1 MTCGLHAHVQI
12 KNNTDIRLSSVTGDG
27 VASFTRLIASIA
39 LGMPHVNQ
47 TVPKAYVDL
56 GSSLET
62 WSRDLIAMDVPPV
75 CTRTMVHE
83 RVAASAALSRHLPDQ
98 AVINR
103 ALDFLAA
110 GGVVVLAHN
119 SAQSVILDPGWLA
132 DTLACVI
139 TMNPVQLERLPPALV
154 HRGMLRHTLEALIA
168 VWPEDKGYSGSLR
181 LTLLSLLH
189 RFDLAYEVWDGGGV
203 SLGFSVVPS
212 MLPNGVA
219 GLVSPDGAMGPLS
232 EGHSEVGV
240 EYRLDYVPPDLWPLL
255 ILRFAGMVIPET
267 CTRTSTV
274 LHWAGQ
280 RGLVTLN
287 VDDRV
292 VRLVVRGPAPV
303 ELRVRFH
310 WTLVGMLSD
319 KYPHLVTVDSLCV
332 VCHGCHRA
340 SPMVGRPLKL
350 ARAGDPFHCMHCY
363 RPSVVLPVDDLIE
376 SPASHLDRALA
387 LAAPHGVAHVGQLCS
402 LAARVADTSKALM
415 DGRGNRVQL
424 WLPIPAPF
432 NGGGGAGAGAGAG
445 TGAASGSSSDD
456 DPVGIFGWVRVCEDP
471 SGWHVQGHAP
481 VVPTTPL
488 DGTVLRAVAPVLR
501 RVAEVLCAT
510 SPVTGSHLPIE
521 WRDWLATQEALG
533 GDDVGRGDV
542 SWAAFA
548 LALVKQTRAS
558 GAGVAAGAD
567 GALKLRSGRWLCP
580 LHVQQGRAAAGGAA
594 QVSNCSLS

>member
-1 MTCGLHAHVQI
+1 MQI
-12 KNNTDIRLSSVTGDG
+12 VNTADIRLSSVTGNG
-27 VASFTRLIASIA
+27 VASFTQLIAAIA
-39 LGMPHVNQ
+39 MDMPHVNQ

-62 WSRDLIAMDVPPV
+62 WSRELIAMDVPPV
-75 CTRTMVHE
+75 CTRTMVQE
-83 RVAASAALSRHLPDQ
+83 RVAANPALSRHLPDQ
-98 AVINR
+98 DVINR

-119 SAQSVILDPGWLA
+119 TAQSVILDPGWLA

-139 TMNPVQLERLPPALV
+139 TMSPAQLERLPPALV
-154 HRGMLRHTLEALIA
+154 HRGMLRHTPEALTA
-168 VWPEDKGYSGSLR
+168 VWPEDKGYSGGLR

-189 RFDLAYEVWDGGGV
+189 RFDLAYELRDSAGA
-203 SLGFSVVPS
+203 SLGYSLVPS
-212 MLPNGVA
+212 MLPNVVA
-219 GLVSPDGAMGPLS
+219 GLVSPDGAMGPLT

-240 EYRLDYVPPDLWPLL
+240 EYRLDYVPPDLWPLM
-255 ILRFAGMVIPET
+255 ILRFAGMIIPET

-274 LHWAGQ
+274 LHWGGQ

-303 ELRVRFH
+303 ELRARFH
-310 WTLVGMLSD
+310 WTLVGVLSD

-332 VCHGCHRA
+332 VCHGCHQA
-340 SPMVGRPLKL
+340 SPMVGRPLEL

-387 LAAPHGVAHVGQLCS
+387 VPAPHGVAHVGQLCA
-402 LAARVADTSKALM
+402 LAARVVDTSKALM
-415 DGRGNRVQL
+415 DGRGNRSQL
-424 WLPIPAPF
+424 WLPVPAPF
-432 NGGGGAGAGAGAG
+432 NGGGGAGVGVGAG
-445 TGAASGSSSDD
+445 TGAASGSSFDD
-456 DPVGIFGWVRVCEDP
+456 DPVGTLGWVRVCEDP
-471 SGWHVQGHAP
+471 SGWHIQGHAP
-481 VVPTTPL
+481 VVPTNPL

-501 RVAEVLCAT
+501 RVAEVVSAA
-510 SPVTGSHLPIE
+510 SPVTGSHLHVAS
-521 WRDWLATQEALG
+521 RDWLATQEALG

-548 LALVKQTRAS
+548 SALVKQTRAG
-558 GAGVAAGAD
+558 GAGVAAGTV
-567 GALKLRSGRWLCP
+567 GALRLRSGRWLCP
-580 LHVQQGRAAAGGAA
+580 LHVQQGRAAAGGAV